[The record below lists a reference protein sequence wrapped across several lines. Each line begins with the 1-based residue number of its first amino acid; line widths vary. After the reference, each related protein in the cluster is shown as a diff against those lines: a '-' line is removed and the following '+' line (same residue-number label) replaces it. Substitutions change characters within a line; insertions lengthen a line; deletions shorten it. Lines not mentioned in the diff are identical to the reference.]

1 MGDVSEAFLPRSV
14 PYLQFNL
21 GGVDL
26 HGFEFE
32 VDPDGGH
39 VAFLEDVITEFGDQV
54 GFADSAVSY
63 YDDF

>member
-1 MGDVSEAFLPRSV
+1 
-14 PYLQFNL
+14 LQFNL

-39 VAFLEDVITEFGDQV
+39 VAFLEDVIAEFGDQV